1 MGLTD
6 PIIMT
11 EGESEWQPGA
21 PPAPGRRSSAVPT
34 AARIILSPTSA
45 VPSVTASRHPRA
57 ASRTTRP
64 PKAGAPAASAW
75 SPTPGEAA
83 TAEEAGGLCASWA
96 RWCPWGLSWRL
107 SGLSSRWSA
116 PSSTGAAAELRP
128 ALQPARHLQFRGS
141 HRLPDS
147 SASPAPTGGVEPTR
161 SPEPSGTIPAS
172 QTATSFTLNR
182 KDFTLSQAGDVWNLG
197 PAFLPAG
204 STGTLTWNSSKPEVA
219 TVSDSGI
226 VTAVAPGVA
235 TITATMAGGYTQECI
250 VRCTW
255 TGASSG
261 GSGSAAATLTPSHS
275 DVTLYKAGE
284 SFRFRVSGHRQH
296 AGVEYLQFR
305 GGLGGRQRHRHRRE
319 QGHLATS
326 PPPWTGRPL
335 PASSGVI
342 SDASVSG
349 RAFGPVLFCC
359 RCNLARKRL

>member
-1 MGLTD
+1 MATRRSTGTR
-6 PIIMT
+6 P
-11 EGESEWQPGA
+11 EVVRCPYCGEDYSVTYKRCPFCDGKPAPESSFEDD
-21 PPAPGRRSSAVPT
+21 PPAEGRRSGGKRLVSNTRGGGYGGGGWGPLRIVGTVVSLGLIVAAVW
-34 AARIILSPTSA
+34 IVVSVVSPL
-45 VPSVTASRHPRA
+45 VNR
-57 ASRTTRP
+57 
-64 PKAGAPAASAW
+64 G
-75 SPTPGEAA
+75 
-83 TAEEAGGLCASWA
+83 
-96 RWCPWGLSWRL
+96 
-107 SGLSSRWSA
+107 SSLNSDQ
-116 PSSTGAAAELRP
+116 PSSPPVTSSSAAPTG
-128 ALQPARHLQFRGS
+128 S
-141 HRLPDS
+141 PDS
-147 SASPAPTGGVEPTR
+147 SASPALTGGVEPTR

-284 SFRFRVSGHRQH
+284 SFRFRVSGTDSTP
-296 AGVEYLQFR
+296 VWS
-305 GGLGGRQRHRHRRE
+305 
-319 QGHLATS
+319 TS
-326 PPPWTGRPL
+326 N
-335 PASSGVI
+335 SGV
-342 SDASVSG
+342 ASVDGSG
-349 RAFGPVLFCC
+349 TVTAVSKGTCNVTATVDGQTFTCIV
-359 RCNLARKRL
+359 RCNF

>member
-1 MGLTD
+1 MATRRSTGTR
-6 PIIMT
+6 P
-11 EGESEWQPGA
+11 EVVRCPYCGEDYSVTYKRCPFCDGKPAPESSFEDD
-21 PPAPGRRSSAVPT
+21 PPAEGRRSGGKRLVSNTRGGGYGGGGWGPLRIVGTVVSLGLIVAAVW
-34 AARIILSPTSA
+34 IVVSVVSPL
-45 VPSVTASRHPRA
+45 VNR
-57 ASRTTRP
+57 
-64 PKAGAPAASAW
+64 G
-75 SPTPGEAA
+75 
-83 TAEEAGGLCASWA
+83 
-96 RWCPWGLSWRL
+96 
-107 SGLSSRWSA
+107 SSLNSDQ
-116 PSSTGAAAELRP
+116 PSSPPVTSSSAAPTG
-128 ALQPARHLQFRGS
+128 S
-141 HRLPDS
+141 PDS
-147 SASPAPTGGVEPTR
+147 SANPAPTGGVEPTR

-284 SFRFRVSGHRQH
+284 SFRFRVSGTDSTP
-296 AGVEYLQFR
+296 VWS
-305 GGLGGRQRHRHRRE
+305 
-319 QGHLATS
+319 TS
-326 PPPWTGRPL
+326 N
-335 PASSGVI
+335 SGV
-342 SDASVSG
+342 ASVDGSG
-349 RAFGPVLFCC
+349 TVTAVSKGTCNVTATVDGQTFTCIV
-359 RCNLARKRL
+359 RCNF

>member
-1 MGLTD
+1 MATRRSTGTR
-6 PIIMT
+6 P
-11 EGESEWQPGA
+11 EVVRCPYCGEDYSVTYKRCPFCDGKPAPESIFEDD
-21 PPAPGRRSSAVPT
+21 PPAEGRRSGGKRLVSNTRGGGYGGGGWGPLRIVGTVVSLGLIVAAVW
-34 AARIILSPTSA
+34 IVVSVVSPL
-45 VPSVTASRHPRA
+45 VNR
-57 ASRTTRP
+57 
-64 PKAGAPAASAW
+64 G
-75 SPTPGEAA
+75 
-83 TAEEAGGLCASWA
+83 
-96 RWCPWGLSWRL
+96 
-107 SGLSSRWSA
+107 SSLNSDQ
-116 PSSTGAAAELRP
+116 PSSPPVTSSSAAPTG
-128 ALQPARHLQFRGS
+128 S
-141 HRLPDS
+141 PDS

-204 STGTLTWNSSKPEVA
+204 STGTLTWSSSKPEVA

-284 SFRFRVSGHRQH
+284 SFRFRVSGTDSTP
-296 AGVEYLQFR
+296 VWS
-305 GGLGGRQRHRHRRE
+305 
-319 QGHLATS
+319 TS
-326 PPPWTGRPL
+326 N
-335 PASSGVI
+335 SGV
-342 SDASVSG
+342 ASVDGSG
-349 RAFGPVLFCC
+349 TVTAVSKGTCNVTATVDGQTFTCIV
-359 RCNLARKRL
+359 RCNF

>member
-1 MGLTD
+1 MATRRSTGTR
-6 PIIMT
+6 P
-11 EGESEWQPGA
+11 EVVRCPYCGEDYSVTYKRCPFCDGKPAPESSFEDD
-21 PPAPGRRSSAVPT
+21 PPAEGRRSGGTRLVSNTRGGGYGGGGWGPLRIVGTVVSLGLIVAAVW
-34 AARIILSPTSA
+34 IVVSVVSPL
-45 VPSVTASRHPRA
+45 VNR
-57 ASRTTRP
+57 
-64 PKAGAPAASAW
+64 G
-75 SPTPGEAA
+75 
-83 TAEEAGGLCASWA
+83 
-96 RWCPWGLSWRL
+96 
-107 SGLSSRWSA
+107 SSLNSDQ
-116 PSSTGAAAELRP
+116 PSSPPVTSSSAAPTG
-128 ALQPARHLQFRGS
+128 S
-141 HRLPDS
+141 PDS

-284 SFRFRVSGHRQH
+284 SFRFRVSGTDSTP
-296 AGVEYLQFR
+296 VWS
-305 GGLGGRQRHRHRRE
+305 
-319 QGHLATS
+319 TS
-326 PPPWTGRPL
+326 N
-335 PASSGVI
+335 SGV
-342 SDASVSG
+342 ASVDGSG
-349 RAFGPVLFCC
+349 TVTAVSKGTCNVTATVDGQTFTCIV
-359 RCNLARKRL
+359 RCNF

>member
-1 MGLTD
+1 MATRRSTGTR
-6 PIIMT
+6 P
-11 EGESEWQPGA
+11 EVVRCPYCGEDYSVTYKRCPFCDGKPAPESSFEDD
-21 PPAPGRRSSAVPT
+21 PPAEGRRSGGKRLVSNTRGGGYGGGGWGPLRIVGTVVSLGLIVAAVW
-34 AARIILSPTSA
+34 IVVSVVSPL
-45 VPSVTASRHPRA
+45 VNR
-57 ASRTTRP
+57 
-64 PKAGAPAASAW
+64 G
-75 SPTPGEAA
+75 
-83 TAEEAGGLCASWA
+83 
-96 RWCPWGLSWRL
+96 
-107 SGLSSRWSA
+107 SSLNSDQ
-116 PSSTGAAAELRP
+116 PSSPPVTSSSAAPTG
-128 ALQPARHLQFRGS
+128 S
-141 HRLPDS
+141 PDS

-204 STGTLTWNSSKPEVA
+204 STGTLTWSSSKPEVA

-284 SFRFRVSGHRQH
+284 SFRFRVSGTDSTP
-296 AGVEYLQFR
+296 VWS
-305 GGLGGRQRHRHRRE
+305 
-319 QGHLATS
+319 TS
-326 PPPWTGRPL
+326 N
-335 PASSGVI
+335 SGV
-342 SDASVSG
+342 ASVDGSG
-349 RAFGPVLFCC
+349 TVTAVSKGTCNVTATVDGQTFTCIV
-359 RCNLARKRL
+359 RCNF

>member
-1 MGLTD
+1 MATRRSTGTR
-6 PIIMT
+6 P
-11 EGESEWQPGA
+11 EVVRCPYCGEDYSVTYKRCPFCDGKPAPESSFEDD
-21 PPAPGRRSSAVPT
+21 PPAEGRRSGGKRLVSNTRGGGYGGGGWGPLRIVGTVVSLGLIVAAVW
-34 AARIILSPTSA
+34 IVVSVVSPL
-45 VPSVTASRHPRA
+45 VNR
-57 ASRTTRP
+57 
-64 PKAGAPAASAW
+64 G
-75 SPTPGEAA
+75 
-83 TAEEAGGLCASWA
+83 
-96 RWCPWGLSWRL
+96 
-107 SGLSSRWSA
+107 SSLNSNQ
-116 PSSTGAAAELRP
+116 PSSPPVTSSSAAPTG
-128 ALQPARHLQFRGS
+128 S
-141 HRLPDS
+141 PDS

-204 STGTLTWNSSKPEVA
+204 STGTLTWSSSKPEVA

-284 SFRFRVSGHRQH
+284 SFRFRVSGTDSTP
-296 AGVEYLQFR
+296 VWS
-305 GGLGGRQRHRHRRE
+305 
-319 QGHLATS
+319 TS
-326 PPPWTGRPL
+326 N
-335 PASSGVI
+335 SGV
-342 SDASVSG
+342 ASVDGSG
-349 RAFGPVLFCC
+349 TVTAVSKGTCNVTATVDGQTFTCIV
-359 RCNLARKRL
+359 RCNF

>member
-1 MGLTD
+1 MATRRSTGTR
-6 PIIMT
+6 P
-11 EGESEWQPGA
+11 EVVRCPYCGEDYSVTYKRCPFCDGKPAPESSFEDD
-21 PPAPGRRSSAVPT
+21 PPAEGRRSGGKRLVSNTRGGGYGGGGWGPLRIVGTVVSLGLIVAAVW
-34 AARIILSPTSA
+34 IVVSVVSPL
-45 VPSVTASRHPRA
+45 VNR
-57 ASRTTRP
+57 
-64 PKAGAPAASAW
+64 G
-75 SPTPGEAA
+75 
-83 TAEEAGGLCASWA
+83 
-96 RWCPWGLSWRL
+96 
-107 SGLSSRWSA
+107 SSLNSDQ
-116 PSSTGAAAELRP
+116 PSSPPVTSSSAAPTG
-128 ALQPARHLQFRGS
+128 S
-141 HRLPDS
+141 PDS

-182 KDFTLSQAGDVWNLG
+182 KDFTLSQAGEVWNLG

-284 SFRFRVSGHRQH
+284 SFRFRVSGTDSTP
-296 AGVEYLQFR
+296 VWS
-305 GGLGGRQRHRHRRE
+305 
-319 QGHLATS
+319 TS
-326 PPPWTGRPL
+326 N
-335 PASSGVI
+335 SGV
-342 SDASVSG
+342 ASVDGSG
-349 RAFGPVLFCC
+349 TVTAVSKGTCNVTATVDGQTFTCIV
-359 RCNLARKRL
+359 RCNF

>member
-1 MGLTD
+1 MATRRSTGTR
-6 PIIMT
+6 P
-11 EGESEWQPGA
+11 EVVRCPYCGEDYSVTYKRCPFCDGKPAPESSFEDD
-21 PPAPGRRSSAVPT
+21 PPAEGRRSGGKRLVSNTRGGGYGGGGWGPLRIVGTVVSLGLIVAAVW
-34 AARIILSPTSA
+34 IVVSVVSPL
-45 VPSVTASRHPRA
+45 VNR
-57 ASRTTRP
+57 
-64 PKAGAPAASAW
+64 G
-75 SPTPGEAA
+75 
-83 TAEEAGGLCASWA
+83 
-96 RWCPWGLSWRL
+96 
-107 SGLSSRWSA
+107 SSLNSDQ
-116 PSSTGAAAELRP
+116 PSSPPVTSSSAAPTG
-128 ALQPARHLQFRGS
+128 S
-141 HRLPDS
+141 PDS

-204 STGTLTWNSSKPEVA
+204 STGTLTWSSSKPEVA

-284 SFRFRVSGHRQH
+284 SFRFRVSGTDSTPMWS
-296 AGVEYLQFR
+296 
-305 GGLGGRQRHRHRRE
+305 
-319 QGHLATS
+319 TS
-326 PPPWTGRPL
+326 N
-335 PASSGVI
+335 SGV
-342 SDASVSG
+342 ASVDGSG
-349 RAFGPVLFCC
+349 TVTAVSKGTCNVTATVDGQTFTCIV
-359 RCNLARKRL
+359 RCNF

>member
-1 MGLTD
+1 MATRRSTGTR
-6 PIIMT
+6 P
-11 EGESEWQPGA
+11 EVVRCPYCGEDYSVTYKRCPFCDGKPAPESSFEDD
-21 PPAPGRRSSAVPT
+21 PPAEGRRSGGKRLVSNTRGGGYGGGGWGPLRIVGTVVSLGLIVAAVW
-34 AARIILSPTSA
+34 IVVSVVSPL
-45 VPSVTASRHPRA
+45 VNR
-57 ASRTTRP
+57 
-64 PKAGAPAASAW
+64 G
-75 SPTPGEAA
+75 
-83 TAEEAGGLCASWA
+83 
-96 RWCPWGLSWRL
+96 
-107 SGLSSRWSA
+107 SSLNSDQ
-116 PSSTGAAAELRP
+116 PSSPPVTSSSAAPTG
-128 ALQPARHLQFRGS
+128 S
-141 HRLPDS
+141 PDS

-204 STGTLTWNSSKPEVA
+204 SAGTLTWSSSKPEVA

-284 SFRFRVSGHRQH
+284 SFRFRVSGTDSTPMWS
-296 AGVEYLQFR
+296 
-305 GGLGGRQRHRHRRE
+305 
-319 QGHLATS
+319 TS
-326 PPPWTGRPL
+326 N
-335 PASSGVI
+335 SGV
-342 SDASVSG
+342 ASVDGSG
-349 RAFGPVLFCC
+349 TVTAVSKGTCNVTATVDGQTFTCIV
-359 RCNLARKRL
+359 RCNF

>member
-1 MGLTD
+1 MATRRSTGTR
-6 PIIMT
+6 P
-11 EGESEWQPGA
+11 EVVRCPYCGEDYSVTYKRCPFCDGKPAPESSFEDD
-21 PPAPGRRSSAVPT
+21 PPAEGRRSGGKRLVSNTRGGGYGGGGWGPLRIVGTVVSLGLIVAAVW
-34 AARIILSPTSA
+34 IVVSVVSPL
-45 VPSVTASRHPRA
+45 VNR
-57 ASRTTRP
+57 
-64 PKAGAPAASAW
+64 G
-75 SPTPGEAA
+75 
-83 TAEEAGGLCASWA
+83 
-96 RWCPWGLSWRL
+96 
-107 SGLSSRWSA
+107 SSLNSDQ
-116 PSSTGAAAELRP
+116 PSSPPVISSSAAPTG
-128 ALQPARHLQFRGS
+128 S
-141 HRLPDS
+141 PDS

-204 STGTLTWNSSKPEVA
+204 STGTLTWSSSKPEVA

-284 SFRFRVSGHRQH
+284 SFRFRVSGTDSTP
-296 AGVEYLQFR
+296 VWS
-305 GGLGGRQRHRHRRE
+305 
-319 QGHLATS
+319 TS
-326 PPPWTGRPL
+326 N
-335 PASSGVI
+335 SGV
-342 SDASVSG
+342 ASVDGSG
-349 RAFGPVLFCC
+349 TVTAVSKGTCNVTATVDGQTFTCIV
-359 RCNLARKRL
+359 RCNF

>member
-1 MGLTD
+1 MATRRSTGTR
-6 PIIMT
+6 PEVIRCPYC
-11 EGESEWQPGA
+11 GEDYSVTYKRCPFCDGKPAPESSFEDD
-21 PPAPGRRSSAVPT
+21 PPAEGRRSGGKRLVSNTRGGGYGGGGWGPLRIVGTVVSLGLIVAAVW
-34 AARIILSPTSA
+34 IVVSVVSPL
-45 VPSVTASRHPRA
+45 VNR
-57 ASRTTRP
+57 
-64 PKAGAPAASAW
+64 G
-75 SPTPGEAA
+75 
-83 TAEEAGGLCASWA
+83 
-96 RWCPWGLSWRL
+96 
-107 SGLSSRWSA
+107 SSLNSDQ
-116 PSSTGAAAELRP
+116 PSSPPVTSSSAAPTG
-128 ALQPARHLQFRGS
+128 S
-141 HRLPDS
+141 PDS

-284 SFRFRVSGHRQH
+284 SFRFRVSGTDSTP
-296 AGVEYLQFR
+296 VWS
-305 GGLGGRQRHRHRRE
+305 
-319 QGHLATS
+319 TS
-326 PPPWTGRPL
+326 N
-335 PASSGVI
+335 SGV
-342 SDASVSG
+342 ASVDGSG
-349 RAFGPVLFCC
+349 TVTAVSKGTCNVTATVDGQTFTCIV
-359 RCNLARKRL
+359 RCNF

>member
-1 MGLTD
+1 MATRRSTGTR
-6 PIIMT
+6 P
-11 EGESEWQPGA
+11 EVVRCPYCGEDYSVTYKRCPFCDGKPAPESSFEDD
-21 PPAPGRRSSAVPT
+21 PPAEGRRSGGKRLVSNTRGGGYGGGGWGPLRIVGTVVSLGLIVAAVW
-34 AARIILSPTSA
+34 IVVSVVSPL
-45 VPSVTASRHPRA
+45 VNR
-57 ASRTTRP
+57 
-64 PKAGAPAASAW
+64 G
-75 SPTPGEAA
+75 
-83 TAEEAGGLCASWA
+83 
-96 RWCPWGLSWRL
+96 
-107 SGLSSRWSA
+107 SSLNSDQ
-116 PSSTGAAAELRP
+116 PSSPPVTSSSAAPTG
-128 ALQPARHLQFRGS
+128 S
-141 HRLPDS
+141 PDS
-147 SASPAPTGGVEPTR
+147 SASPAPTGGMEPTR

-284 SFRFRVSGHRQH
+284 SFRFRVSGTDSTP
-296 AGVEYLQFR
+296 VWS
-305 GGLGGRQRHRHRRE
+305 
-319 QGHLATS
+319 TS
-326 PPPWTGRPL
+326 N
-335 PASSGVI
+335 SGV
-342 SDASVSG
+342 ASVDGSG
-349 RAFGPVLFCC
+349 TVTAVSKGTCNVTATVDGQTFTCIV
-359 RCNLARKRL
+359 RCNF

>member
-1 MGLTD
+1 MATRRSTGTR
-6 PIIMT
+6 P
-11 EGESEWQPGA
+11 EVVRCPYCGEDYSVTYKRCPFCDGKPAPESSFEDD
-21 PPAPGRRSSAVPT
+21 PPAEGWRSGGKRLVSNTRGGGYGRGGWGPLRIVGTVVSLGLIVAAVWIVVSVVSPLVNRGSSLNSDQPSSPPVTSSSAAPT
-34 AARIILSPTSA
+34 
-45 VPSVTASRHPRA
+45 
-57 ASRTTRP
+57 
-64 PKAGAPAASAW
+64 
-75 SPTPGEAA
+75 
-83 TAEEAGGLCASWA
+83 
-96 RWCPWGLSWRL
+96 
-107 SGLSSRWSA
+107 
-116 PSSTGAAAELRP
+116 
-128 ALQPARHLQFRGS
+128 GS
-141 HRLPDS
+141 PDS

-204 STGTLTWNSSKPEVA
+204 STGTLTWSSSKPEVA

-284 SFRFRVSGHRQH
+284 SFRFRVSGTDSTP
-296 AGVEYLQFR
+296 VWS
-305 GGLGGRQRHRHRRE
+305 
-319 QGHLATS
+319 TS
-326 PPPWTGRPL
+326 N
-335 PASSGVI
+335 SGV
-342 SDASVSG
+342 ASVDGSG
-349 RAFGPVLFCC
+349 TVTAVSKGTCNVTATVDGQTFTCIV
-359 RCNLARKRL
+359 RCNF

>member
-1 MGLTD
+1 MATRRSTGTR
-6 PIIMT
+6 P
-11 EGESEWQPGA
+11 EVVRCPYCGEDYSVTYKRCPFCDGKPAPESSFEDD
-21 PPAPGRRSSAVPT
+21 PPAEGRRSGGKRLVSNTRGGGYGGGGWGPL
-34 AARIILSPTSA
+34 RIVGTVVSLGLIVASVWIVVSVVSPL
-45 VPSVTASRHPRA
+45 VNR
-57 ASRTTRP
+57 
-64 PKAGAPAASAW
+64 G
-75 SPTPGEAA
+75 
-83 TAEEAGGLCASWA
+83 
-96 RWCPWGLSWRL
+96 
-107 SGLSSRWSA
+107 SSLNSDQ
-116 PSSTGAAAELRP
+116 PSSPPVTSSSAAPTG
-128 ALQPARHLQFRGS
+128 S
-141 HRLPDS
+141 PDS

-182 KDFTLSQAGDVWNLG
+182 KDFTLSQAGEVWNLG

-284 SFRFRVSGHRQH
+284 SFRFRVSGTDSTP
-296 AGVEYLQFR
+296 VWS
-305 GGLGGRQRHRHRRE
+305 
-319 QGHLATS
+319 TS
-326 PPPWTGRPL
+326 N
-335 PASSGVI
+335 SGV
-342 SDASVSG
+342 ASVDGSG
-349 RAFGPVLFCC
+349 TVTAVSKGTCNVTATVDGQTFTCIV
-359 RCNLARKRL
+359 RCNF

>member
-1 MGLTD
+1 MATRRSTGTR
-6 PIIMT
+6 P
-11 EGESEWQPGA
+11 EVVRCPYCGEDYSVTYKRCPFCDGK
-21 PPAPGRRSSAVPT
+21 PAPESSFEDDPSAEGRRSGGKRLVSNTRGGGYGGGGWGPLRIVGTVVSLGLIVAAVW
-34 AARIILSPTSA
+34 IVVSVVSPL
-45 VPSVTASRHPRA
+45 VN
-57 ASRTTRP
+57 
-64 PKAGAPAASAW
+64 
-75 SPTPGEAA
+75 
-83 TAEEAGGLCASWA
+83 
-96 RWCPWGLSWRL
+96 
-107 SGLSSRWSA
+107 
-116 PSSTGAAAELRP
+116 
-128 ALQPARHLQFRGS
+128 RGS
-141 HRLPDS
+141 SLNSDQTSSPPVTSSSAAPTRSPDS

-204 STGTLTWNSSKPEVA
+204 STGTLTWSSSKPEVA

-284 SFRFRVSGHRQH
+284 SFRFRVSGTDSTP
-296 AGVEYLQFR
+296 VWS
-305 GGLGGRQRHRHRRE
+305 
-319 QGHLATS
+319 TS
-326 PPPWTGRPL
+326 N
-335 PASSGVI
+335 SGV
-342 SDASVSG
+342 ASVDGSG
-349 RAFGPVLFCC
+349 TVTAVSKGTCNVTATVDGQTFTCIV
-359 RCNLARKRL
+359 RCNF

>member
-1 MGLTD
+1 MATRRSTGTR
-6 PIIMT
+6 P
-11 EGESEWQPGA
+11 EVVRCPYCGEDYSVTYKRCPFCDGKPAPESSFEDD
-21 PPAPGRRSSAVPT
+21 PPAEGRRSGGKRLVSNTRGGGYGGGGWGPLRIVGTVVSLGLIVAAVW
-34 AARIILSPTSA
+34 IVVSVVSPL
-45 VPSVTASRHPRA
+45 VNR
-57 ASRTTRP
+57 
-64 PKAGAPAASAW
+64 G
-75 SPTPGEAA
+75 
-83 TAEEAGGLCASWA
+83 
-96 RWCPWGLSWRL
+96 
-107 SGLSSRWSA
+107 SSLNSDQ
-116 PSSTGAAAELRP
+116 PSSPPVTSSSAAPTG
-128 ALQPARHLQFRGS
+128 S
-141 HRLPDS
+141 PDS

-235 TITATMAGGYTQECI
+235 TITATMAGGDTQECI

-284 SFRFRVSGHRQH
+284 SFRFRVSGTDSTP
-296 AGVEYLQFR
+296 VWS
-305 GGLGGRQRHRHRRE
+305 
-319 QGHLATS
+319 TS
-326 PPPWTGRPL
+326 N
-335 PASSGVI
+335 SGV
-342 SDASVSG
+342 ASVDGSG
-349 RAFGPVLFCC
+349 TVTAVSKGTCNVTATVDGQTFTCIV
-359 RCNLARKRL
+359 RCNF

>member
-1 MGLTD
+1 MATRRSTGTR
-6 PIIMT
+6 P
-11 EGESEWQPGA
+11 EVVRCPYCGEDYSVTYKRCPFCDGKPAPESSFEDD
-21 PPAPGRRSSAVPT
+21 PPAEGRRSGGKRLVSNTRGGGYGGGGWGPLRIVGTVVSLGLIVAAVW
-34 AARIILSPTSA
+34 IVVSGVSPL
-45 VPSVTASRHPRA
+45 VNR
-57 ASRTTRP
+57 
-64 PKAGAPAASAW
+64 G
-75 SPTPGEAA
+75 
-83 TAEEAGGLCASWA
+83 
-96 RWCPWGLSWRL
+96 
-107 SGLSSRWSA
+107 SSLNSDQ
-116 PSSTGAAAELRP
+116 PSSPPVTSSSAAPTG
-128 ALQPARHLQFRGS
+128 S
-141 HRLPDS
+141 PDS

-284 SFRFRVSGHRQH
+284 SFRFRVSGTDSTP
-296 AGVEYLQFR
+296 VWS
-305 GGLGGRQRHRHRRE
+305 
-319 QGHLATS
+319 TS
-326 PPPWTGRPL
+326 N
-335 PASSGVI
+335 SGV
-342 SDASVSG
+342 ASVDGSG
-349 RAFGPVLFCC
+349 TVTAVSKGTCNVTATVDGQTFTCIV
-359 RCNLARKRL
+359 RCNF

>member
-1 MGLTD
+1 MATRRSTGTR
-6 PIIMT
+6 P
-11 EGESEWQPGA
+11 EVVRCPYCGEDYSVTYKRCPFCDGKPAPESSFEDD
-21 PPAPGRRSSAVPT
+21 PPAEGRRSGGKRLVSNTRGGGYGGGGWGPLRIVGTVVSLGLIVAAVW
-34 AARIILSPTSA
+34 IVVSVVSPLVNRGSSLNSDQPSSPP
-45 VPSVTASRHPRA
+45 VPSSSA
-57 ASRTTRP
+57 A
-64 PKAGAPAASAW
+64 
-75 SPTPGEAA
+75 PT
-83 TAEEAGGLCASWA
+83 
-96 RWCPWGLSWRL
+96 
-107 SGLSSRWSA
+107 
-116 PSSTGAAAELRP
+116 
-128 ALQPARHLQFRGS
+128 GS
-141 HRLPDS
+141 PDS

-284 SFRFRVSGHRQH
+284 SFRFRVSGTDSTP
-296 AGVEYLQFR
+296 VWS
-305 GGLGGRQRHRHRRE
+305 
-319 QGHLATS
+319 TS
-326 PPPWTGRPL
+326 N
-335 PASSGVI
+335 SGV
-342 SDASVSG
+342 ASVDGSG
-349 RAFGPVLFCC
+349 TVTAVSKGTCNVTATVDGQTFTCIV
-359 RCNLARKRL
+359 RCNF

>member
-1 MGLTD
+1 MATRRSTGTR
-6 PIIMT
+6 P
-11 EGESEWQPGA
+11 EVVRCPYCGEDYSVTYKRCPFCDGKPAPESSFEDD
-21 PPAPGRRSSAVPT
+21 PPAEGRRSGGKRLVSNTRGGGYGGGGWGPVRIVGTVVSLGLIVAAVW
-34 AARIILSPTSA
+34 IVVSVVSPL
-45 VPSVTASRHPRA
+45 VNR
-57 ASRTTRP
+57 
-64 PKAGAPAASAW
+64 G
-75 SPTPGEAA
+75 
-83 TAEEAGGLCASWA
+83 
-96 RWCPWGLSWRL
+96 
-107 SGLSSRWSA
+107 SSLNSDQ
-116 PSSTGAAAELRP
+116 PSSPPVTSSSAAPTG
-128 ALQPARHLQFRGS
+128 S
-141 HRLPDS
+141 PDS

-204 STGTLTWNSSKPEVA
+204 STGTLTWSSSKPEVA

-284 SFRFRVSGHRQH
+284 SFRFRVSGTDSTP
-296 AGVEYLQFR
+296 VWS
-305 GGLGGRQRHRHRRE
+305 
-319 QGHLATS
+319 TS
-326 PPPWTGRPL
+326 N
-335 PASSGVI
+335 SGV
-342 SDASVSG
+342 ASVDGSG
-349 RAFGPVLFCC
+349 TVTAVSKGTCNVTATVDGQTFTCIV
-359 RCNLARKRL
+359 RCNF

>member
-1 MGLTD
+1 MATRRSTGTR
-6 PIIMT
+6 P
-11 EGESEWQPGA
+11 EVVRCPYCGEDYSVTYKRCPFCDGK
-21 PPAPGRRSSAVPT
+21 PAPESSFEDDPSAEGRRSGGKRLVSNTRGGGYGGGGWGPLRIVGTVVSLGLIVAAVW
-34 AARIILSPTSA
+34 IVVSVVSPL
-45 VPSVTASRHPRA
+45 VNR
-57 ASRTTRP
+57 
-64 PKAGAPAASAW
+64 G
-75 SPTPGEAA
+75 
-83 TAEEAGGLCASWA
+83 
-96 RWCPWGLSWRL
+96 
-107 SGLSSRWSA
+107 SSLNSNQ
-116 PSSTGAAAELRP
+116 PSSPPVTSSSAAPTG
-128 ALQPARHLQFRGS
+128 S
-141 HRLPDS
+141 PDS

-204 STGTLTWNSSKPEVA
+204 STGTLTWSSSKPEVA

-284 SFRFRVSGHRQH
+284 SFRFRVSGTDSTP
-296 AGVEYLQFR
+296 VWS
-305 GGLGGRQRHRHRRE
+305 
-319 QGHLATS
+319 TS
-326 PPPWTGRPL
+326 N
-335 PASSGVI
+335 SGV
-342 SDASVSG
+342 ASVDGSG
-349 RAFGPVLFCC
+349 TVTAVSKGTCNVTATVDGQTFTCIV
-359 RCNLARKRL
+359 RCNF

>member
-1 MGLTD
+1 MATRRSTGTR
-6 PIIMT
+6 P
-11 EGESEWQPGA
+11 EVVRCPYCGEDYSVTYKRCPFCDGKPAPESSFEDD
-21 PPAPGRRSSAVPT
+21 PPAEGRRSGGKRLVSNTRGGGYGGGGWGPLRIVGTVVSLGLIVAAVW
-34 AARIILSPTSA
+34 IVVSVVSPL
-45 VPSVTASRHPRA
+45 VNR
-57 ASRTTRP
+57 
-64 PKAGAPAASAW
+64 G
-75 SPTPGEAA
+75 
-83 TAEEAGGLCASWA
+83 
-96 RWCPWGLSWRL
+96 
-107 SGLSSRWSA
+107 SSLNSDQ
-116 PSSTGAAAELRP
+116 PSSPPVTSSSAAPTG
-128 ALQPARHLQFRGS
+128 S
-141 HRLPDS
+141 PDS
-147 SASPAPTGGVEPTR
+147 SASPAPSGGVEPTR

-284 SFRFRVSGHRQH
+284 SFRFRVSGTDSTP
-296 AGVEYLQFR
+296 VWS
-305 GGLGGRQRHRHRRE
+305 
-319 QGHLATS
+319 TS
-326 PPPWTGRPL
+326 N
-335 PASSGVI
+335 SGV
-342 SDASVSG
+342 ASVDGSG
-349 RAFGPVLFCC
+349 TVTAVSKGTCNVTATVDGQTFTCIV
-359 RCNLARKRL
+359 RCNF

>member
-1 MGLTD
+1 MATRRSTGTR
-6 PIIMT
+6 P
-11 EGESEWQPGA
+11 EVVRCPYCGEDYSVTYKRCPFCDGKPAPESSFEDD
-21 PPAPGRRSSAVPT
+21 PPAEGRRSGGKRLVSITRGGGYGGGGWGPLRIVGTVVSLGLIVAAVW
-34 AARIILSPTSA
+34 IVVSVVSPL
-45 VPSVTASRHPRA
+45 VNR
-57 ASRTTRP
+57 
-64 PKAGAPAASAW
+64 G
-75 SPTPGEAA
+75 
-83 TAEEAGGLCASWA
+83 
-96 RWCPWGLSWRL
+96 
-107 SGLSSRWSA
+107 SSLNSDQ
-116 PSSTGAAAELRP
+116 PSSPPVTSSSAAPTG
-128 ALQPARHLQFRGS
+128 S
-141 HRLPDS
+141 PDS

-284 SFRFRVSGHRQH
+284 SFRFRVSGTDSTP
-296 AGVEYLQFR
+296 VWS
-305 GGLGGRQRHRHRRE
+305 
-319 QGHLATS
+319 TS
-326 PPPWTGRPL
+326 N
-335 PASSGVI
+335 SGV
-342 SDASVSG
+342 ASVDGSG
-349 RAFGPVLFCC
+349 TVTAVSKGTCNVTATVDGQTFTCIV
-359 RCNLARKRL
+359 RCNF